1 MPNRY
6 FLAKKWVV
14 ATAALFLISLSAQA
28 FERREATIARVIDG
42 DTAKLSS
49 GEKIRFIGIDTPEYA
64 PGKNIEEFYGK
75 QAADYT
81 RKHLS
86 GKTVQLESD
95 VDSLDKYNRR
105 LVYIFLPDGTFF
117 NERLVEEGYAEA
129 KYYAPNGRYR
139 ERLNAAERKARAVKK
154 GLWLLDKSKS
164 RD

>member
-1 MPNRY
+1 MLNR
-6 FLAKKWVV
+6 FLLAKKWVV
-14 ATAALFLISLSAQA
+14 ATAALFLITLSAEA

-42 DTAKLSS
+42 DTARLSS

-64 PGKNIEEFYGK
+64 PWDNFEEFYGK
-75 QAADYT
+75 QASDYT
-81 RKHLS
+81 RKHLT

-95 VDSLDKYNRR
+95 IEALDKFNRR

-117 NERLVEEGYAEA
+117 NERLVDEGYAEA

-139 ERLNAAERKARAVKK
+139 QRLNTAERKARAAKK